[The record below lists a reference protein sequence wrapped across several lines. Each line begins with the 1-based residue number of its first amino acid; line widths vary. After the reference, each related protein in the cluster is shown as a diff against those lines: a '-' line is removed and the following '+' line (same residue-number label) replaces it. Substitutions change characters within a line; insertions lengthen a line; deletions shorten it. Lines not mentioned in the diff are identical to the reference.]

1 MGRRIVPDAVEVV
14 DTFGAIDSTDPD
26 FETVDWGDAD
36 PEVKTETL
44 ELLQR
49 SNPEPTT
56 QILFKWASS
65 LNDPI
70 QYKPQSG
77 TLVPQE
83 VFIAVDVPNKYILHV
98 LYQQGTADIAESCI
112 LTLDGYAWVQNTIS
126 AKLLKSYTEFK
137 EQ

>member
-1 MGRRIVPDAVEVV
+1 MSK
-14 DTFGAIDSTDPD
+14 AIDEALDNLHSHLDPDDPD
-26 FETVDWGDAD
+26 FEKIDWGDEV
-36 PEVKTETL
+36 EVKTGTL

-49 SNPEPTT
+49 SHSEPTT

-83 VFIAVDVPNKYILHV
+83 VFVSINVPNKYITHV
-98 LYQQGTADIAESCI
+98 TYHEGIDDIAESCI

>member
-1 MGRRIVPDAVEVV
+1 MSKTQSEVLDDVPDSV
-14 DTFGAIDSTDPD
+14 
-26 FETVDWGDAD
+26 FEKIDWGDEV
-36 PEVKTETL
+36 EVKTGTL

-49 SNPEPTT
+49 SHSEPTT